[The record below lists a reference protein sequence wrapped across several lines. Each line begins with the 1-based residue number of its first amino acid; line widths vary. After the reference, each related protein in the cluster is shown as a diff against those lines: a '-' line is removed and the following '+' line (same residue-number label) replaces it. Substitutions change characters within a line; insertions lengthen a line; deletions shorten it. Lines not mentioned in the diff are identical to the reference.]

1 MMRARKGDFQ
11 IIMDHIRELS
21 TEVCKN
27 LVRVD
32 DLVLTVNKQA
42 QDIKKL
48 EDTIKIFKEIFTEST
63 ELYIM
68 SAPISKNESKKLN

>member
-1 MMRARKGDFQ
+1 MRASKGDFQ

-21 TEVCKN
+21 TEVCRS
-27 LVRVD
+27 LVRFD

-48 EDTIKIFKEIFTEST
+48 EDTIKIFKEFFTEST
-63 ELYIM
+63 ELYII
-68 SAPISKNESKKLN
+68 SAPSAKNESKKLN